1 MSDVMELRTNIWEEA
16 ALKFPTGKLI
26 DTKRGPRVLFTVI
39 DAEGQERALF
49 LSPAEGAKVDEL
61 RLGPGERFNLAK
73 LEVKTGNR
81 RYLDFA
87 VQRVDPPAA
96 TQVQLPTATA
106 PRPEPPAPPP
116 AKVSGAAVPVRSA
129 GGDPGNGQSSTPPKP
144 ANGNGH
150 AAANGA
156 PCWDPKAELLRCYD
170 EAIDVLVMAR
180 DRAAGNGLP
189 VQFTGEDLRQVAATL
204 YIDAGKDRRTPWQ
217 R

>member
-1 MSDVMELRTNIWEEA
+1 MSDVLELRTNVWEEA
-16 ALKFPTGKLI
+16 ALKFPTGKPI
-26 DTKRGPRVLFTVI
+26 NTQRGPRVLFTVI

-49 LSPAEGAKVDEL
+49 LSPAEGARLDDL
-61 RLGPGERFNLAK
+61 RLGPGERFNLAR

-81 RYLDFA
+81 RYTEFTA
-87 VQRVDPPAA
+87 KRVDPPAA
-96 TQVQLPTATA
+96 RRT
-106 PRPEPPAPPP
+106 EPAAPPP
-116 AKVSGAAVPVRSA
+116 AKVNGAAVPVRGS

-144 ANGNGH
+144 ANGNDH
-150 AAANGA
+150 AMANGV
-156 PCWDPKAELLRCYD
+156 PCWDPKAKLLRCYD

-180 DRAAGNGLP
+180 DHAAGKGLP

>member
-1 MSDVMELRTNIWEEA
+1 MNEVMELRTNIWEEA

-49 LSPAEGAKVDEL
+49 LSPAEGAKVGEL

-73 LEVKTGNR
+73 LEVKSGNR
-81 RYLDFA
+81 RYLDLA
-87 VQRVDPPAA
+87 VKRVDPPAA
-96 TQVQLPTATA
+96 TQVQPPTT
-106 PRPEPPAPPP
+106 PRPEPPALSP
-116 AKVSGAAVPVRSA
+116 AKVNGAAAPVRSA
-129 GGDPGNGQSSTPPKP
+129 GGDPGNGQSSTPPGP
-144 ANGNGH
+144 PNGNGH
-150 AAANGA
+150 ATANSG
-156 PCWDPKAELLRCYD
+156 PYCDPKTELLRCYN
-170 EAIDVLVMAR
+170 EAIDVLVVAR
-180 DRAAGNGLP
+180 DHAAGKGLP